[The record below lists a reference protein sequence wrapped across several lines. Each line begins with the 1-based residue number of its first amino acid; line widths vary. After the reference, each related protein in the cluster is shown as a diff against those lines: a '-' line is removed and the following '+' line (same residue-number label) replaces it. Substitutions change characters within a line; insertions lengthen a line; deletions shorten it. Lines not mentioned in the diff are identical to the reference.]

1 MPVGAVVHL
10 QPDRARYGWA
20 MSRMAGTA
28 VAFAPL
34 GLAATLLCRGPLRRR
49 SPASWLLSIGAAVPR
64 APVGWVAVSTILWV
78 AGPPGD
84 PMLLGG
90 GTGGE
95 QVARTLLPGLALV
108 VPALL
113 LAAVLQSG
121 ARRQKPPPAPPA
133 PAALSLQV
141 WWPTPWLQQWASQ
154 GGAAPVPAPLR
165 RPLHHR
171 HHRPAP
177 RGGHS
182 QVPAVADH
190 GIAPSGW
197 VVAPGDGWVAP
208 RGRTPD
214 GRAVATPGSRL
225 LAFLVDGVIWL
236 VPQVLA
242 FLALVFVLS
251 YLSEASGSASEEEVA
266 FYFLV
271 PLLVFAIGMLRLAV
285 EAEKVARRGQ
295 TWGMRALQLRA
306 VDARNGG
313 SLTRSR
319 AWGRAAFATWFSTQL
334 LGIGYWWAFFDDR
347 NRCLHDIVCTTVVVD
362 ER

>member
-1 MPVGAVVHL
+1 M
-10 QPDRARYGWA
+10 
-20 MSRMAGTA
+20 
-28 VAFAPL
+28 
-34 GLAATLLCRGPLRRR
+34 
-49 SPASWLLSIGAAVPR
+49 
-64 APVGWVAVSTILWV
+64 
-78 AGPPGD
+78 
-84 PMLLGG
+84 
-90 GTGGE
+90 
-95 QVARTLLPGLALV
+95 
-108 VPALL
+108 
-113 LAAVLQSG
+113 
-121 ARRQKPPPAPPA
+121 
-133 PAALSLQV
+133 
-141 WWPTPWLQQWASQ
+141 
-154 GGAAPVPAPLR
+154 
-165 RPLHHR
+165 
-171 HHRPAP
+171 
-177 RGGHS
+177 
-182 QVPAVADH
+182 PAVADH

-197 VVAPGDGWVAP
+197 VVAPEDGWVAP

-225 LAFLVDGVIWL
+225 LAFLIDGVIWL

-266 FYFLV
+266 FFFLV

-334 LGIGYWWAFFDDR
+334 LGFGYWWAFFDDR

-362 ER
+362 ERWPPPPPGRAPQPPAPPPKRRTGLILGLLAGALVLLLLLLIGGGVIFVATNTDEETQGPVPTTTADNRSDHRPGAAQHRAGAAGHARGQGTGAQDRLRP